1 MLDELQFACL
11 GARAEPYAAFPTLVF
26 RLRVTEPSA
35 DGVHAIALRCQIRVE
50 PHLRRYLP
58 AEVEL
63 LDDLFGAPSRWGD
76 TLKPL
81 QFANV
86 SITVPAFRGTTEID
100 LPVPC
105 SYDLEVAAGKYFAA
119 LDEGEVPLL
128 MLFSGTVFA
137 RADNGFTVGQV
148 PWHCEARHRLPVA
161 VWQELMN
168 RYFPETGWLR
178 LRRDT
183 LRALHRFK
191 AERALATWDE
201 AVELLL
207 KETLG

>member
-1 MLDELQFACL
+1 MNELQFDCL
-11 GARAEPYAAFPTLVF
+11 RARAEPHAAFPTLVF
-26 RLRVTEPSA
+26 RLRVTDPSP
-35 DGVHAIALRCQIRVE
+35 DGVHAVALRCQIRVE
-50 PHLRRYLP
+50 PHLRRYGP

-63 LDDLFGAPSRWGD
+63 LGDLFGDPSRWGD

-86 SITVPAFRGTTEID
+86 SIMVPSFRGVTEVD
-100 LPVPC
+100 VPVPC

-119 LDEGEVPLL
+119 LDDGEIPLL

-137 RADNGFTVGQV
+137 RSEHGFTVGQV
-148 PWHCEARHRLPVA
+148 PWHCETRHRLPVP
-161 VWQELMN
+161 VWRELMD

-178 LRRDT
+178 LRRDV

-191 AERALATWDE
+191 SERALATWDE
-201 AVELLL
+201 AVEVLL
-207 KETLG
+207 KETPG